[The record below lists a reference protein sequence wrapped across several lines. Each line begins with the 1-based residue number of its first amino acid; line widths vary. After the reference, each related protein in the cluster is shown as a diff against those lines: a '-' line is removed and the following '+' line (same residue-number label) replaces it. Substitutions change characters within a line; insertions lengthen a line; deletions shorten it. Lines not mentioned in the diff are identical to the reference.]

1 LNGDAV
7 LEPRL
12 DGLGELIASTGEGAR
27 VADSRGNIVDVGRY
41 PDEYDPAT
49 LGPDPLVAGSFSSD
63 GTMFASIDDLGRARV
78 WMVERRRGSGLVER
92 HDLAREVTLE
102 GATSALSPDGRLV
115 AAHADGSVSVLGLD
129 GEIRSYQVESS
140 GGGSPVAGFTR
151 DGAVV
156 ATTTSRTVVIGPD
169 GQVGPPLPPGGVGTG
184 VAAARGEILLPEP
197 QPATGDVL
205 IRRWSIANG
214 SAAAPEARA
223 PYDTAADPG
232 SLERR
237 VLGPNSYLPGELF
250 DLVVD
255 PTETRFAI
263 ELGDRVAVF
272 DVEALTME
280 SEFIG
285 ASGPLAFDP
294 TGTRLALTFGARSAI
309 VDAAAPVGVG
319 GDRLP
324 IDADGAVLFEFG
336 TDGTVLG
343 VVEQRRVRVVDATTG
358 LTIIDGLGAGLAP
371 VNLGASVGHTVG
383 GVTIRALEIEIATAP
398 DSGSS
403 VVETATWSIEPDDL
417 DTTVCAQA
425 GRNLSRTEWDR
436 FLPDRTYRATCDEYP
451 AAE

>member
-1 LNGDAV
+1 
-7 LEPRL
+7 
-12 DGLGELIASTGEGAR
+12 
-27 VADSRGNIVDVGRY
+27 
-41 PDEYDPAT
+41 
-49 LGPDPLVAGSFSSD
+49 
-63 GTMFASIDDLGRARV
+63 
-78 WMVERRRGSGLVER
+78 
-92 HDLAREVTLE
+92 
-102 GATSALSPDGRLV
+102 
-115 AAHADGSVSVLGLD
+115 
-129 GEIRSYQVESS
+129 
-140 GGGSPVAGFTR
+140 
-151 DGAVV
+151 
-156 ATTTSRTVVIGPD
+156 
-169 GQVGPPLPPGGVGTG
+169 

-398 DSGSS
+398 DAGSS